1 MKKSLLTFIISI
13 ILSSSVMA
21 QNVAK
26 ECVLF
31 EVFTGVNCPWCPGA
45 ASAIGRMLD
54 EGKSVAAVAYHTNAF
69 SIPKFYTDE
78 TNARAYYYY
87 ISGYPTVKVD
97 GVLSPGMSGNGG
109 NEQHAQAA
117 YNQGMNA
124 YNQRINVTSPYTIDM
139 SLSYK
144 EGSYCTVDIDVAKV
158 GTCNASDVRLFVVLT
173 ESHIQH
179 GWQGMSE
186 VNFVTRDMI
195 PNQNGT
201 QLTSDTGSFSFDVNM
216 AGFPRENC
224 ELVAWVQSYT
234 GNKEVYQAVKLSFA
248 DLEAQ
253 HDMGITLMEE
263 TPVGLCSDEIQPR
276 LTIKNFGNENLTS
289 VLFNIT
295 GDNGMELGTYQWD
308 GNLAKGQEE
317 DFVFSEVINMNGSS
331 SLNIEAVTINGSNA
345 DEFAFDNIYTFNAT
359 DPMELEEGYMKI
371 QIKTGDKPETQS
383 IEIVNMDT
391 DATYKTI
398 TFEEA
403 NKVYTEI
410 INLPEVGC
418 YRVIFKNTDG
428 EGVGTGF
435 WGIKDKKNA
444 TLIVGSP
451 TENAYRYVLPIEF
464 SVETVGV
471 NETAEVETMIY
482 PNPATSFINVSAN
495 NISNVKVYNVSGQMV
510 FSQEVSSDMIE
521 INTESWANGMYYINI
536 ETSEGYIV
544 SEKVIVNK

>member
-1 MKKSLLTFIISI
+1 MKRSLLTFIISI

-78 TNARAYYYY
+78 TNARANYYY
-87 ISGYPTVKVD
+87 INGYPTVKVD
-97 GVLSPGMSGNGG
+97 GVLSPSMSGNGG
-109 NEQHAQAA
+109 NEQHAQQA

-144 EGSYCTVDIDVAKV
+144 EGSYCTVDVNVAKV
-158 GTCNASDVRLFVVLT
+158 GTCNSADVRLFVVLT

-201 QLTSDTGSFSFDVNM
+201 QLTSDTGSFSFDVDL
-216 AGFPRENC
+216 AGLPRENC

-234 GNKEVYQAVKLSFA
+234 GNKEVYQTVKLSFA
-248 DLEAQ
+248 ELTSQ

-263 TPVGLCSDEIQPR
+263 VPEGLCSGKVQPR
-276 LTIKNFGNENLTS
+276 LTIKNYGSENLTS

-295 GDNGMELGTYQWD
+295 GDNGMELGTYQWE
-308 GNLAKGQEE
+308 GNLATGQEE
-317 DFVFSEVINMNGSS
+317 DFVFSEVIDMNGSS
-331 SLNIEAVTINGSNA
+331 SLQLEAVTINGSNA
-345 DEFAFDNIYTFNAT
+345 DEFGFDNICAYNSVV
-359 DPMELEEGYMKI
+359 PMELEEGYMKI

-391 DATYKTI
+391 DATFKTI
-398 TFEEA
+398 TFEDA
-403 NKVYTEI
+403 NKVYTEV

-418 YRVIFKNTDG
+418 YRVIFKNSEG
-428 EGVGTGF
+428 EGSGTGF
-435 WGIKDKKNA
+435 WGIRDKKNA
-444 TLIVGSP
+444 TLITGSP
-451 TENAYRYVLPIEF
+451 TENAFRYVLPIEF

-471 NETAEVETMIY
+471 NETVEVETMIY